1 MGYKLGLAI
10 SIIIGVLVATFPLYS
25 DNISGYIWNLNT
37 SSSSEG
43 SETTYTLQGT
53 VEEVDVNE
61 SIIVVNGVEIKVLGA
76 WITPNGTEIESQD
89 LLKLI
94 KPGDQVTV
102 VYSQRGK
109 WSYKLEE
116 ITIEP
121 TGEHYV
127 KSS

>member
-1 MGYKLGLAI
+1 MSYKLGLAI
-10 SIIIGVLVATFPLYS
+10 SIIIGILVAAFPLYA
-25 DNISGYIWNLNT
+25 DNISSYIWNLDT

-43 SETTYTLQGT
+43 SETTYSLQGT
-53 VEEVDVNE
+53 VEEVDINE
-61 SIIVVNGVEIKVLGA
+61 SIIVVNGVEIKVLGT

-89 LLKLI
+89 LLELI

-109 WSYKLEE
+109 WGYKLEE
-116 ITIEP
+116 ITIES